1 MTRAVRGAITVRENS
16 REEIREASNR
26 LLAELLRRNR
36 IKTRKI
42 LSILFSVTADLTRM
56 NPASAVREAGFS
68 AVPLFCL
75 QEARIDGSLRRV
87 IRVLVTYGG
96 RRWRKPVPVYL
107 GEARALR
114 PDLGE
119 GLGP

>member
-1 MTRAVRGAITVRENS
+1 MTRAVRGAITARENS
-16 REEIREASNR
+16 REEIRQAANR
-26 LLAELLRRNR
+26 LLTELLRRNR

-56 NPASAVREAGFS
+56 NPAAAAREAGFS

-75 QEARIDGSLRRV
+75 QEAQIDGSLRRV

-96 RRWRKPVPVYL
+96 RRWRRPVPVYL
-107 GEARALR
+107 DEARTLR

-119 GLGP
+119 GPGP